1 MQGEARLAF
10 DRDDRVRR
18 RADEQHVALGEH
30 RAAVLVVLRYAVPEP
45 LDDLDAAVV
54 ILVEIRHRL
63 PDPARLR
70 LDDELGV
77 VTVEAHVFRLVRAR
91 LALRQDPAAE
101 RHVDDGEQHERDAD
115 RRDAKDPERLLPARL
130 EQVVHQEE
138 CRGAEDRERRAE
150 RRGERHRHQ
159 EPRGRQ
165 VLHPR
170 EPHHDR
176 QHHRSDHDV
185 VRERRERRDRGHH
198 DEDHPPLTAARGAR
212 DAGADPLREA
222 GLRQRRGDDEHRGDD
237 DGGLAR
243 KSGERL
249 ARSQD
254 ARRRECEQRQHR
266 RDVDADLLADEEDQR
281 DGHDRDEDD
290 LFLCHG
296 RAGRNFTRAGATLYY
311 PRR

>member
-1 MQGEARLAF
+1 MVRGELREPVRRAAQHQQVALPQLDLREPVADPGLAAPHADDHDVERLQEIDRRDGLADERRMRRDDHLHELGRLVEFPLARFAVLLDRMQGEARFAF
-10 DRDDRVRR
+10 DRDDRVRGG
-18 RADEQHVALGEH
+18 ADEQHVALGEH
-30 RAAVLVVLRYAVPEP
+30 RAAVLVVLRHAVPEP

-77 VTVEAHVFRLVRAR
+77 VTVEAQVFRLVRAR

-101 RHVDDGEQHERDAD
+101 RHIDDGEQHERDAD
-115 RRDAKDPERLLPARL
+115 RRDAEDPERLLPARL

-138 CRGAEDRERRAE
+138 GRGAEDRERRAE

-176 QHHRSDHDV
+176 QHHRRDHEM

-198 DEDHPPLTAARGAR
+198 DEDRAPFTAHPRRARC
-212 DAGADPLREA
+212 
-222 GLRQRRGDDEHRGDD
+222 
-237 DGGLAR
+237 
-243 KSGERL
+243 
-249 ARSQD
+249 
-254 ARRRECEQRQHR
+254 RRRS
-266 RDVDADLLADEEDQR
+266 A
-281 DGHDRDEDD
+281 
-290 LFLCHG
+290 
-296 RAGRNFTRAGATLYY
+296 
-311 PRR
+311 P